1 MILLP
6 LDLTEGLGETTHSNL
21 SAYFILRYKTRNIA
35 IVITPLNTH
44 GLQTIA
50 QNLAQVRRT
59 AHNVSYETMALNFD
73 RAYELS

>member
-1 MILLP
+1 MLP

-21 SAYFILRYKTRNIA
+21 SAFFLRYKTRNIA

-59 AHNVSYETMALNFD
+59 PHNVSYETMALNFD